1 MSSSHLP
8 GIIDDFLVPYKI
20 NLALP
25 LINATDLCRKEAN
38 KLLLRNLGGGGGTLV
53 LFVVRGRAIF
63 RGTFFKPLRNYG
75 YHFHNFFDISRNYGC
90 PSLSGDFS

>member
-1 MSSSHLP
+1 MSSSPLP

-38 KLLLRNLGGGGGTLV
+38 KLLLRNLGGGGYLST
-53 LFVVRGRAIF
+53 VRGT
-63 RGTFFKPLRNYG
+63 GTC
-75 YHFHNFFDISRNYGC
+75 HF
-90 PSLSGDFS
+90 